1 MHSTQQRKLLATK
14 QAANYVG
21 LGKSTL
27 DKARLTGNGPC
38 FIKIGRRVLYHLD
51 DLDLWLNQHRQIS
64 TSEHCADLQTSGR
77 HATKAPE

>member
-1 MHSTQQRKLLATK
+1 MYSTQQRKMLATK

-38 FIKIGRRVLYHLD
+38 FIKIGRRVLYHPD
-51 DLDLWLNQHRQIS
+51 DIDLWLNQHRQIS
-64 TSEHCADLQTSGR
+64 TSE
-77 HATKAPE
+77 